1 MELNTLRPVFR
12 GNSAEDIRILY
23 DYVNSLREEISFCL
37 DNISYKTDLILKHI
51 KEVNPDDGN

>member
-1 MELNTLRPVFR
+1 MELKTLRPVFR

-37 DNISYKTDLILKHI
+37 DNISSKTDLILKHI

>member
-37 DNISYKTDLILKHI
+37 DNISSKTDLILKHI
-51 KEVNPDDGN
+51 KEVNPDDSN

>member
-37 DNISYKTDLILKHI
+37 DNISSKTDLILKHI

>member
-1 MELNTLRPVFR
+1 MELKTLRPVFR

-37 DNISYKTDLILKHI
+37 DNISSKTDLILKHI
-51 KEVNPDDGN
+51 KEVNPDDSN

>member
-1 MELNTLRPVFR
+1 MELKTLRPVFR
-12 GNSAEDIRILY
+12 GNSAEDIQILY

-37 DNISYKTDLILKHI
+37 DNISSKTDLILKHI

>member
-1 MELNTLRPVFR
+1 MELKTLRPVFR

-37 DNISYKTDLILKHI
+37 DNISSKTDLILKHV